1 MFNIQA
7 SITREMAMRR
17 ILFIM
22 SVALAG
28 CATSLT
34 DGAARIRVIQN
45 DSPAAKACTQLGSV
59 AGRSKGLLFESAAK
73 SKAMADLL
81 DAAANMGADTV
92 AIVKTTEAEEV
103 ITLYGVALKCL

>member
-1 MFNIQA
+1 
-7 SITREMAMRR
+7 MRC
-17 ILFIM
+17 IFLIV

-34 DGAARIRVIQN
+34 DSAARIRVIQN
-45 DSPAAKACTQLGSV
+45 DSPAVKACAQLGAV

-92 AIVKTTEAEEV
+92 AIVKMTEAEEM
-103 ITLYGVALKCL
+103 ITLYGMALKCD